1 MNSAAIIL
9 VLGGIVC
16 LILSGFMMYKLMPR
30 DGRPPPAW
38 MKSENGET
46 AMALGQFI
54 LMVAGVALL
63 AKALF

>member
-1 MNSAAIIL
+1 MTSAAI
-9 VLGGIVC
+9 VLFLSGIVC
-16 LILSGFMMYKLMPR
+16 LILSGFMMYRLMPR
-30 DGRPPPAW
+30 EGRPAPAW